1 MNLSTIPNINPIGKA
16 TPRDKKLLTHL
27 LYHKNMVETIERF
40 KWKDLPNELPS
51 DLIER
56 IIFFRGKGALFVGT
70 DGKYKFL
77 PFALS
82 SEQGIDVYGR
92 YVAIQPQLFTGTNKD
107 EENYNMDMPLRVA
120 YSKDDLEG
128 EAVILYNSTLE
139 IAQDNIPLAVSMSPL
154 HEQMVEILVLVNID
168 LVSSAKVFTLVAK
181 DEAQKHAI
189 EAEFEG
195 LDERILDGKRVVV
208 LTSDI
213 ALQELAKTDSRDS
226 NRYMQVYQ
234 SFDNLRKDILGITN
248 AGTFSKNSIQTDS
261 EVSQNSNSSS
271 VMENALRMR
280 KEFCDIANAVFG
292 LNISVECQKV
302 VEPSI
307 LGNSS
312 NNSDRNEGFMEEDE

>member
-27 LYHKNMVETIERF
+27 LYHKNMIETIERF
-40 KWKDLPNELPS
+40 KWKNLPNELPS

-56 IIFFRGKGALFVGT
+56 IIFFRGKGALFLGT

-82 SEQGIDVYGR
+82 GEQGIDVYGR

-120 YSKDDLEG
+120 YSKDDIEC

-168 LVSSAKVFTLVAK
+168 LVSSAKVFTLVAR
-181 DEAQKHAI
+181 DEAQKIAI

-261 EVSQNSNSSS
+261 EVAQNSNSSS

-280 KEFCDIANAVFG
+280 QEFCEIANAVFS

-307 LGNSS
+307 IGNSS
-312 NNSDRNEGFMEEDE
+312 NNSDRNEGFIEEDE